1 MASSSEQYL
10 LPPTAPSL
18 LGVQRPGSESWPC
31 RCLAG
36 CGAARDLASGPWCP
50 SVSRKAHPGPTA
62 SGSRCQ
68 EQGVRRRGS
77 RPITGS
83 RPSGAGA
90 RARAC
95 AGTAITADMP
105 DVLIKK
111 KTSGA
116 ADLCLPAQLAESW
129 PWLPLAGRVPPKG
142 TPRPLH
148 SPASS
153 PPSHPCKADADS
165 GPRGHGSLASPCL
178 SCSASLL
185 PGARR
190 TLTAWQHPWSSPAT
204 PSAILGEGKG

>member
-18 LGVQRPGSESWPC
+18 LGIQRPGSKSWPC

-36 CGAARDLASGPWCP
+36 CGAARDLASGPCCP

-68 EQGVRRRGS
+68 EQGVRRQDG
-77 RPITGS
+77 RPITRS

-95 AGTAITADMP
+95 PGTAITTDKP

-129 PWLPLAGRVPPKG
+129 PWLPLPGRVTLKG

-148 SPASS
+148 SPASH
-153 PPSHPCKADADS
+153 PPTKQMQTL
-165 GPRGHGSLASPCL
+165 GPGATGVGPVLASPAMP
-178 SCSASLL
+178 ASSLE
-185 PGARR
+185 
-190 TLTAWQHPWSSPAT
+190 PAG
-204 PSAILGEGKG
+204 P

>member
-18 LGVQRPGSESWPC
+18 LGIQRPGSKSWPC

-36 CGAARDLASGPWCP
+36 CGAVRDLASGPWCP

-62 SGSRCQ
+62 SGSRSQ
-68 EQGVRRRGS
+68 EQGVRRWDG
-77 RPITGS
+77 RPITRS

-95 AGTAITADMP
+95 PGTAITTDKP

-116 ADLCLPAQLAESW
+116 ADPCLPAQLAESW
-129 PWLPLAGRVPPKG
+129 PWLPLPGRVTLKG

-148 SPASS
+148 SPASH
-153 PPSHPCKADADS
+153 PPTKQMQTL
-165 GPRGHGSLASPCL
+165 GPGATGVGPVLASPAAP
-178 SCSASLL
+178 ASSLE
-185 PGARR
+185 
-190 TLTAWQHPWSSPAT
+190 PAG
-204 PSAILGEGKG
+204 P